1 MTLVITAV
9 VIEVATN
16 VAMVREIVIT
26 TVIVPGIFIV
36 DTIIVNNLVKF
47 LIALMTA
54 VCSGNSLCQVSR
66 HKLSC
71 HSVL

>member
-1 MTLVITAV
+1 MDLMIVVWDHLNVTLVITAV

-36 DTIIVNNLVKF
+36 EAIIVNNLVKF
-47 LIALMTA
+47 LIVLMTA
-54 VCSGNSLCQVSR
+54 VCSRNSL
-66 HKLSC
+66 L
-71 HSVL
+71 